1 MKDPY
6 ANLYEVT
13 EIHDLRDV
21 IKKRVNEF
29 PENPV
34 FLVKEKKV
42 GNTFL
47 YQQRNTITISI
58 HSERIS

>member
-21 IKKRVNEF
+21 IKKRVREF

-34 FLVKEKKV
+34 FLVKEK
-42 GNTFL
+42 
-47 YQQRNTITISI
+47 
-58 HSERIS
+58 